1 MPRTRRKISTTA
13 KASIT
18 AAEMR
23 SEGPKT
29 DIEDGDVLGLFGENA
44 IDYVDQVRVPN
55 HRGSFGKLQVRVAR
69 KPTCATST
77 YLPMLLSLPP
87 RPASRPRLIPG
98 LSLRAGDL
106 VAGRFRALSLLSADR
121 ACAHLAAVQ
130 VGDNARVHVQILIAM
145 EDVIEPVHL
154 RFLADARKAML
165 LRGPNIERVL
175 HVGVTDDGHP
185 FVVREPRL
193 GQTLATVLA
202 EMSALPTEA
211 AVDVAIAVCKA
222 LESAHEHGLVHTE
235 LDASAV
241 NLVWTPGGPTKIKVL
256 GLGTSRA
263 LGMLSL
269 DGRSLSALAIHAPE
283 RLSSDRELDARA
295 DIWGIGVLLHT
306 MLAGSPPFTADAPA
320 TVDVS
325 AALDEPALLAG
336 VPDGLADLVDA
347 CLSRNPVLRPQSAG
361 ALAANLAP
369 FGTQQ
374 SSLAVLEKRS
384 SLLVVDTGPYEALVL
399 ERLKKEAVPECSEQ
413 AIDVE
418 FSVPD
423 LSQLAAEAHQQTPE
437 PVVVTASVPPV
448 AFSIAAPLP
457 VLPPRAPATDSKR
470 RTTMMVAAACIAMGM
485 LAIGAVTMRGSA
497 SRASASSAATSAAE
511 APPPVVDLPQAAAL
525 AKVEAATTVPEVTTL
540 GVNELPSIA
549 KGARA
554 RALAPRPE
562 VASAKTR
569 PSEPVAAVAAPAA
582 PAADPI
588 VPSVAAPTQPQPKA
602 SDDDLRRF
610 LDDRR

>member
-1 MPRTRRKISTTA
+1 
-13 KASIT
+13 
-18 AAEMR
+18 
-23 SEGPKT
+23 
-29 DIEDGDVLGLFGENA
+29 
-44 IDYVDQVRVPN
+44 
-55 HRGSFGKLQVRVAR
+55 
-69 KPTCATST
+69 
-77 YLPMLLSLPP
+77 MLLSLPP

-106 VAGRFRALSLLSADR
+106 VAGRFRTLSLLSADR

-130 VGDNARVHVQILIAM
+130 VGTNARVHVQILIAM
-145 EDVIEPVHL
+145 EDAIESVHL

-165 LRGPNIERVL
+165 LQGPNIDRVL
-175 HVGVTDDGHP
+175 HVGVTEDGHP
-185 FVVREPRL
+185 FVVREPEAD
-193 GQTLATVLA
+193 QTLATVLA
-202 EMSALPTEA
+202 EMGSLPTEG

-222 LESAHEHGLVHTE
+222 LEAAHAHGLVHTE
-235 LDASAV
+235 LDTNAV
-241 NLVWTPGGPTKIKVL
+241 RLVWTPSGPSKVKVM

-263 LGMLSL
+263 LGTLSL
-269 DGRSLSALAIHAPE
+269 EGRSLSALAIHAPE
-283 RLSSDRELDARA
+283 RLSSDRELDALA
-295 DIWGIGVLLHT
+295 DIWGVGVLLHT
-306 MLAGSPPFTADAPA
+306 MLAGSPPFTAEAPA
-320 TVDVS
+320 TVNVS

-361 ALAANLAP
+361 ALAANLAG

-374 SSLAVLEKRS
+374 PSLPVFEKRS
-384 SLLVVDTGPYEALVL
+384 SLLVVDTGPYDALVL
-399 ERLKKEAVPECSEQ
+399 ERLTKEAAPGSSEQ

-423 LSQLAAEAHQQTPE
+423 LSRLANEQTPE

-457 VLPPRAPATDSKR
+457 VIPRRAPAPTGNKR

-485 LAIGAVTMRGSA
+485 LAIGAVTMRASA
-497 SRASASSAATSAAE
+497 SRPSASSIATSAAE
-511 APPPVVDLPQAAAL
+511 APPPAVDLPHAAAL
-525 AKVEAATTVPEVTTL
+525 AKVEAATTPATPDVATL

-549 KGARA
+549 KGPRA
-554 RALAPRPE
+554 RAMAPRP
-562 VASAKTR
+562 AGAKAR
-569 PSEPVAAVAAPAA
+569 ASEPAAAPAPAAPAA
-582 PAADPI
+582 PAPAVDPI
-588 VPSVAAPTQPQPKA
+588 VPSAAAPVQPQPKA